1 MIKQLPTAAIL
12 GLLLS
17 ACAGGPPPPVD
28 PTGTYDISISVAAE
42 GFEMPGEMVIQGSAE
57 EGYTGNLDMGGGGNA
72 LTNIVVD
79 GQTLSFFLTGADA
92 EVQVTFEGDRF
103 SGELDEALLSGT
115 KRKGA

>member
-17 ACAGGPPPPVD
+17 ACAGGPPPPLD
-28 PTGTYDISISVAAE
+28 PTGTYDVSISVPAE
-42 GFEMPGEMVIQGSAE
+42 GLELPGVMGIQGSAE
-57 EGYTGNLDMGGGGNA
+57 EGYTGSIDMGGGGNA

-92 EVQVTFEGDRF
+92 EVQVTFEGDLF
-103 SGELDEALLSGT
+103 NGEVEEALLSGT